1 MSRNPKPTALLKL
14 EKGKLYDQ
22 QRERSK
28 AEPTAQIETKP
39 QCPVRFNKKEKQAWK
54 DIGAILDNYGLF
66 TAANALQLEL
76 LATAWAQ
83 YVDVSDKLSQN
94 PNIILKGPDGGYM
107 YNPYFNAQHKLGKL
121 IEKYAQN
128 LGLSS
133 LALAK
138 IGNFVVRGKKQK
150 DELEDLMD

>member
-1 MSRNPKPTALLKL
+1 MPRNPKPTALLKL

-28 AEPTAQIETKP
+28 AEPAAQIEIRP
-39 QCPVRFNKKEKQAWK
+39 QCPTRFSVKEKKVWK
-54 DIGAILDNYGLF
+54 DIAAILDNYGLF
-66 TAANALQLEL
+66 NAANALQLEL

-83 YVDVSDKLSQN
+83 YVDVSDKLSHN
-94 PNIILKGPDGGYM
+94 PSIILKGPDGGYM
-107 YNPYFNAQHKLGKL
+107 YNPYFNAQHKLGKI
-121 IEKYAQN
+121 IEKYSQN

-133 LALAK
+133 LAMAK
-138 IGNFVVRGKKQK
+138 IGAAVVHGKKQK